1 MIRLT
6 LIVLLLFSGSADAL
20 AGAEPPAPATA
31 EQVRTAI
38 QRGIDFLVQDQNPDG
53 SWGGPQDSIT
63 TWSGST
69 WPNPESHRAWK
80 VGTTGLCCA
89 ALYQTATADV
99 ALEAADR
106 GVRYLIEN
114 ADVRRPNEW
123 DTMNNWA
130 YIYGLQGLAA
140 AFDHSRNGVSKLRPG
155 ITDAIPKY
163 LADLARFQS
172 LHGGWGYLEFGQP
185 RTRRPQWGT
194 SFMTGAAIV
203 ALDRVQQQGF
213 DIDQAMFDRAVRAVE
228 RCRLPNGAYA
238 YSIVPIPS
246 VRLERINEIK
256 GSLSR
261 IEVCQAALLS
271 GGKDVPVEQLE
282 TGLGHFFREHRFLD
296 MAVLKPVPHESYYQ
310 NSGYFYLFG
319 HYYAA
324 LVIERLSAEAQAEF
338 WPKLQHEILKMQQ
351 KGGSMWDYDMHGYD
365 RPYGTAFGIMTLH
378 HSLAAW
384 PASIT
389 ADAR

>member
-1 MIRLT
+1 MNRLT
-6 LIVLLLFSGSADAL
+6 LIVVLLFIGGASSVAA
-20 AGAEPPAPATA
+20 AEPPAPATA

-38 QRGIDFLVQDQNPDG
+38 QRGVDFLVKDQNPDG

-89 ALYQTATADV
+89 ALYETATDDV

-106 GVRYLIEN
+106 GVQYLIEN

-155 ITDAIPKY
+155 ITETIPKL

-185 RTRRPQWGT
+185 RTRQPQWGT
-194 SFMTGAAIV
+194 SFMTGAAVI
-203 ALDRVQQQGF
+203 ALDRIQQQGF
-213 DIDQAMFDRAVRAVE
+213 DVDQAMFDRAVRAVE
-228 RCRLPNGAYA
+228 RCKLPNGAYA

-246 VRLERINEIK
+246 VRLERISDIK

-261 IEVCQAALLS
+261 IEVCQAALMA

-282 TGLGHFFREHRFLD
+282 IGLGHFFREHRFLD
-296 MAVLKPVPHESYYQ
+296 IAVLKPVPHE
-310 NSGYFYLFG
+310 
-319 HYYAA
+319 A
-324 LVIERLSAEAQAEF
+324 
-338 WPKLQHEILKMQQ
+338 
-351 KGGSMWDYDMHGYD
+351 
-365 RPYGTAFGIMTLH
+365 
-378 HSLAAW
+378 
-384 PASIT
+384 
-389 ADAR
+389 